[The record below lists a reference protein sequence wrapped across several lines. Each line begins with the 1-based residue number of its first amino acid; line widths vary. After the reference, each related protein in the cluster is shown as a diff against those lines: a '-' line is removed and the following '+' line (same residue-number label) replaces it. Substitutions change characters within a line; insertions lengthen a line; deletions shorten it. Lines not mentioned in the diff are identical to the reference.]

1 MSHRKILYST
11 CVPFVFA
18 IQGLLGSLASG
29 IFRAIRN
36 NTSIFDYSLY
46 PYPFNWDGTDSG

>member
-1 MSHRKILYST
+1 MSHGKILYST

-18 IQGLLGSLASG
+18 IQGFLGSLASG

-36 NTSIFDYSLY
+36 NTPIFDYSLY
-46 PYPFNWDGTDSG
+46 PYLFRWEASDTG